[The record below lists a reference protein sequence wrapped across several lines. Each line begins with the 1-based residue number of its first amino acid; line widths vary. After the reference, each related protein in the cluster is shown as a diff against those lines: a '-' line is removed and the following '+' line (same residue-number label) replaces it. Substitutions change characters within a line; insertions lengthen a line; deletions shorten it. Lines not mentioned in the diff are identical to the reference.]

1 MIYLIFFLVCIV
13 CCFITYKITC
23 SKIIKLD
30 KTNSQLFNEHQKY
43 IGISL
48 DEIAGLKT
56 AILQIKKDIYR

>member
-1 MIYLIFFLVCIV
+1 MIYFVFFLVCIV

-30 KTNSQLFNEHQKY
+30 KVNIQMFNEHQKY

-48 DEIAGLKT
+48 DEIASLKN
-56 AILQIKKDIYR
+56 AIIQIKKDIYQ